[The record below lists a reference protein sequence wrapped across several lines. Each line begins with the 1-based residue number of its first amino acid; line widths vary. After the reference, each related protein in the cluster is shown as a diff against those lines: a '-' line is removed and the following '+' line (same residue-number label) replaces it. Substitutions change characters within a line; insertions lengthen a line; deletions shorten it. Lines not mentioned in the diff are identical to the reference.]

1 MPDRIIR
8 DELLQSDRWL
18 DLPSDTHRLVYENL
32 LLIAD
37 DYANLKGG
45 PRRLFRW
52 MASFSQVKTEA
63 DSIKLM
69 SDLQDA
75 DLVRR
80 YEVSGD
86 EYWHLPRFKN
96 SRKYWAR
103 KWPKS
108 PFQESDKK
116 PSKQKDEKNPNH
128 NLTTDEPHI
137 SGGVGVG
144 VGEKP
149 PQRLQSDPRNKAT
162 WLAYSAAYAAR
173 YGVAPVRNASVNSC
187 IVNIVKRLGDEAP
200 DVAMFYLTHN
210 DQFYVKKQHSIRQL
224 LADCE
229 GLRTQWKRGRKVT
242 GLEARSAE
250 QRDALA
256 EQYKRLTGAQ

>member
-103 KWPKS
+103 KWPAS
-108 PFQESDKK
+108 PFPESIKK
-116 PSKQKDEKNPNH
+116 PSKQKTTENPDPI
-128 NLTTDEPHI
+128 LTPPEPHI

-144 VGEKP
+144 VGEQP
-149 PQRLQSDPRNKAT
+149 SQRPTPDPRNAAA
-162 WLAYSAAYAAR
+162 WLAFSDAYAKR
-173 YGVAPVRNASVNSC
+173 YGVAPVRNASVNTC
-187 IVNIVKRLGDEAP
+187 IANLVKRLGDEAAP
-200 DVAMFYLTHN
+200 VAAFYLTHN
-210 DQFYVKKQHSIRQL
+210 DSFYIKKQHSAKQL

-250 QRDALA
+250 QKDSVL
-256 EQYKRLTGAQ
+256 EQIKRLNGD